1 MHNMTC
7 INSSCSNG
15 SEKTATYWEESVR
28 ELKRDFGNKHVV
40 ISSVMAA
47 YFKEDW
53 QELTRRAIVCIH
65 DPCYVY

>member
-1 MHNMTC
+1 MLTFDY
-7 INSSCSNG
+7 SCN

-28 ELKRDFGNKHVV
+28 ELKRDFGSKHVV

-53 QELTRRAIVCIH
+53 QELTRRAIVCM
-65 DPCYVY
+65 PVCVCVCVCVL